1 MNPLYQ
7 RLRATGYDAE
17 IKRGHVGWRFYL
29 LDPQGRRVSVGKAL
43 EELPRTGSE
52 SVAAVNARLKG
63 ARGFR
68 RDSRFHAVLTAF
80 VEYCEQGVDG
90 LMKDWYDSPERQE
103 LRAQGGGQ

>member
-1 MNPLYQ
+1 MNPLYT
-7 RLRATGYDAE
+7 RLLATGYDAE

-63 ARGFR
+63 PRGFR
-68 RDSRFHAVLTAF
+68 KDSRFHSVLTAF
-80 VEYCEQGVDG
+80 VEHCE
-90 LMKDWYDSPERQE
+90 KSI
-103 LRAQGGGQ
+103 GGGQCTSTSYANRASQ